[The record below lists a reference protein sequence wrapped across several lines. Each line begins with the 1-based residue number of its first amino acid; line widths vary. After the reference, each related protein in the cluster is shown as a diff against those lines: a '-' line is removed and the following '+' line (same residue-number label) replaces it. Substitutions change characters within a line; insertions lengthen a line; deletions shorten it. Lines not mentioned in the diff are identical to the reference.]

1 MNSFLMMILTSTHP
15 LYLFV
20 LIIGCLAVL
29 STTLYL
35 LYQLNYPRIL
45 TYPWNLP
52 SAFFQESTTLYDH
65 YTEVVLAGSYNPPHY
80 GHLEMIA
87 YLARRY
93 KKVHV
98 VIGMNPNKVYQVS
111 PHQRADIIE
120 RMVQSKLTEEC
131 KLKIKVVVTADY
143 IWRYAKSN
151 GAKILFRGIRTWETD
166 GREERSLHKLNL
178 WGPLIVGQTWPLRTC
193 FLEGKPEFV
202 GISSTL
208 IRKLCGG
215 ENEEES
221 VKALKSFVPMEIA
234 KDLYLAYH

>member
-1 MNSFLMMILTSTHP
+1 MMILTSTHP

-120 RMVQSKLTEEC
+120 RMVQLKLTEEC
-131 KLKIKVVVTADY
+131 KLKIKVVGTYVRTYAIKWIASHAIKCCMIPLSPPFDHLTVTP
-143 IWRYAKSN
+143 R
-151 GAKILFRGIRTWETD
+151 LPLGIMFD
-166 GREERSLHKLNL
+166 RS
-178 WGPLIVGQTWPLRTC
+178 R
-193 FLEGKPEFV
+193 
-202 GISSTL
+202 
-208 IRKLCGG
+208 
-215 ENEEES
+215 
-221 VKALKSFVPMEIA
+221 
-234 KDLYLAYH
+234 